1 MTCNN
6 CLTTHC
12 PGWVISPDWCKFRMA
27 CAAQWPKFKIPFP
40 RSLVP
45 GSIEYNC
52 QVSSNL
58 AQQSQ
63 SLRVLKML
71 TPHGWTHTHVDR
83 WMFDYW
89 FCKLSRERWLI
100 IGMMCLC
107 RRRIEDEERDRE
119 RKRVEKVRRREER
132 RQEREERRRL
142 QKLETKR
149 REDEMKMQQRI
160 ALEER
165 KILIAQRKLETIRLL
180 SELFA
185 RVKVFHGSPC
195 PLNCLKVIQLN
206 SPSRTCTILKP
217 DISSGSS

>member
-1 MTCNN
+1 
-6 CLTTHC
+6 
-12 PGWVISPDWCKFRMA
+12 
-27 CAAQWPKFKIPFP
+27 
-40 RSLVP
+40 
-45 GSIEYNC
+45 
-52 QVSSNL
+52 
-58 AQQSQ
+58 
-63 SLRVLKML
+63 
-71 TPHGWTHTHVDR
+71 
-83 WMFDYW
+83 
-89 FCKLSRERWLI
+89 
-100 IGMMCLC
+100 MCLC